1 MINKNLGKNMEQP
14 FSLYSSQPLTWSF
27 GELPVLFGV
36 DVNPADSI
44 SSPYG
49 DSEQGSLQG
58 RDVEYLPATERNS
71 PSTESSSE
79 FVPAKKRGRKRKSSL
94 PHSSALAEAK
104 KAARKEK
111 NKLSAKKSRQAAKER
126 LEALTHEV
134 QELNHEKAAWLREKM
149 ELQKERWL
157 MAQELDLLRRDNAV
171 MRVLIQTQT
180 PIPEPLSPLSPSD
193 LA

>member
-1 MINKNLGKNMEQP
+1 MEQS
-14 FSLYSSQPLTWSF
+14 FSLFSSQPLTWSV

-36 DVNPADSI
+36 EDVNPADST
-44 SSPYG
+44 SSPYEG
-49 DSEQGSLQG
+49 SEQGSLQG
-58 RDVEYLPATERNS
+58 RDVEHLPVIERNS
-71 PSTESSSE
+71 PVAESSSE
-79 FVPAKKRGRKRKSSL
+79 YVPAPKRERKRRIPSQQG
-94 PHSSALAEAK
+94 SALDEA

-111 NKLSAKKSRQAAKER
+111 NKLSAKRSRQAAKER

-134 QELNHEKAAWLREKM
+134 QELNNEKAAWLREKM

-171 MRVLIQTQT
+171 MRVLIQAQT